1 MSDALER
8 LPRREQPQWAAPM
21 LAVLT
26 EERFSSEEWIF
37 ERKLD
42 GQRCLAFRRA
52 TDRRLLS
59 RRQQPLNDTY
69 PELVEALLGQACDDF
84 VVNGEVVAF
93 EGAQTSF
100 ARLQQQT
107 IGSRGL
113 HVVTPLDRSAGFE
126 ETRAFAREVAALLAE
141 SEPTRLTVEQR
152 KEKRRGRLYLDTARN
167 PTRRWR
173 WRPTRCVRCGARR
186 SPARSSG
193 ASSVAS
199 SRSSSRCA
207 TSRARSRAR
216 TTLGGDR

>member
-26 EERFSSEEWIF
+26 EERVSSEEWIF

-113 HVVTPLDRSAGFE
+113 NVVTPLDRSAG
-126 ETRAFAREVAALLAE
+126 L
-141 SEPTRLTVEQR
+141 
-152 KEKRRGRLYLDTARN
+152 EKRRGRLYLDTARN

-207 TSRARSRAR
+207 TSRAARAQGR
-216 TTLGGDR
+216 PLGGDR